1 MANNV
6 RLKSHRQNSVHDI
19 VKKTSPGSKPSAS
32 HSPRELRKE
41 ARDNANKMERLEML
55 VAGNVDA
62 QAARSAPV
70 RLRRRPHHRRELE
83 RRRSAALIMQSI
95 IMFVVLAAA
104 VGWLN
109 QRFHFWGQQ

>member
-1 MANNV
+1 MANNI
-6 RLKSHRQNSVHDI
+6 RLKSRRQDSVHDL
-19 VKKTSPGSKPSAS
+19 VKKSKPVAA

-41 ARDNANKMERLEML
+41 SRDNADRMERLEML
-55 VAGNVDA
+55 VAGTANP
-62 QAARSAPV
+62 QSTKSAPV
-70 RLRRRPHHRRELE
+70 RLRRRPHHRQELE

>member
-1 MANNV
+1 MANNIH
-6 RLKSHRQNSVHDI
+6 LKSRRQDSVHDL
-19 VKKTSPGSKPSAS
+19 VKKSKPGAS

-55 VAGNVDA
+55 VAGSVNPQV
-62 QAARSAPV
+62 ARSAPV